1 MVADAEIVRLIS
13 ELPAAGE
20 YQGEPVFIADNL
32 WRQYHRPSERWHR
45 FKLGIGRQRQYFLA
59 NEARWL
65 RSLNGL
71 PLATCHQLDDIG
83 KCRLLV
89 TDYLPGQTLA
99 MRVRQQGV
107 RFAGYDRVIQQLYDA
122 LTLCH
127 RQGCVHG
134 DIKPNNII
142 VDDGSLVLI
151 DFANA
156 SALGSRVSAHAYR
169 AYSPSYSL
177 PNQQRGFGRTS
188 PLTDWYGYLMVLRI
202 VLGGGLGQPNWQA
215 ARPVRDCFGHWMRHS
230 GLSEDRLLTLDQVL
244 EELDESVSIAGQ
256 F

>member
-1 MVADAEIVRLIS
+1 MVAEIVRLLA
-13 ELPAAGE
+13 ELPTAAN

-32 WRQYHRPSERWHR
+32 WRQYHRPSGRWHR
-45 FKLGIGRQRQYFLA
+45 FKLGLGAQRHYFLA

-65 RSLNGL
+65 RRLNGL
-71 PLATCHQLDDIG
+71 PLVACHQLDDIG
-83 KCRLLV
+83 QYRLLV

-99 MRVRQQGV
+99 MQIRQQGV
-107 RFAGYDRVIQQLYDA
+107 RFAGYQHVITQLYDA

-127 RQGCVHG
+127 RQGCIHG

-142 VDDGSLVLI
+142 IDADTLFLI

-156 SALGSRVSAHAYR
+156 SALGSRVGGQAYR

-177 PNQQRGFGRTS
+177 PNQQRGYGRTS

-202 VLGGGLGQPNWQA
+202 VLGGGLGQPNWKT
-215 ARPVRDCFGHWMRHS
+215 ARPVRDCFGHWVSHS
-230 GLSEDRLLTLDQVL
+230 GLSGARLLILDRVM
-244 EELDESVSIAGQ
+244 EELDESVSIVGQ